1 MLVHSRS
8 SIKAK
13 VFLAFLVLLVIT
25 GLTEFY
31 AFLQVNKL
39 SDGALK
45 EDFRT
50 LREEI
55 NNLKST
61 SYEFILK
68 DRNNIRFFQTKGS
81 TSLEKY
87 QKSYESFGQTL
98 RKTQQSLSQSGAGQN
113 EELEQLSW
121 EVDAYNTLF
130 GRMQGKM
137 YERGYAQYG
146 IIGDFDKSIT
156 EISQF
161 NFGTDNTALL
171 RLKLFVKDYQ
181 LTGDPKIIERASSE
195 TYQFSR
201 ILEKHISDAEVDQ
214 VLKALANYENGFRKL
229 VTIDSTLGIYS
240 GQGLQEALF
249 NQMAVIDDQ
258 ASLDRTQQ
266 KITEAYNDIQRSI
279 FISLFVIL
287 LATLLL
293 ATVIAIVL
301 YQGIIRPINRLKEV
315 VKRMG
320 EGDIPEIPAFR
331 TTEVD
336 QMAQSVRKLAKG
348 LHDTTAFAQCIGA
361 GDFAA
366 SFTTLSDKD
375 ILGNALLSMRDN
387 LRQVARQEEETKWVN
402 GGYTAFVD
410 ILRSHI
416 DSLGDLGAKLLAAVV
431 KYLKVNQGG
440 LFIVNDDAPEDA
452 HLELIACYAWGK
464 RKFVQKKIRPGE
476 GLVGQAWIE
485 GEKIYLTEIP
495 SDYVKI
501 TSGLG
506 EATPG
511 AILILPLRF
520 NEQIYGILELASF
533 APIEPYQVALLEKI
547 TESTA
552 SSVATIK
559 TNQKTKRLLQQSQE
573 QSDRMQSQEEVMR
586 QRIEEI
592 QATAEESFR
601 KEQEYLDKITRLEGE
616 LARLKSEKGAKRTA

>member
-1 MLVHSRS
+1 MLVHSHS

-13 VFLAFLVLLVIT
+13 VFLAFLVLILIT

-50 LREEI
+50 LQEEV

-68 DRNNIRFFQTKGS
+68 DRNNVDFFKTNTS

-87 QKSYESFGQTL
+87 RKSYASFHETL
-98 RKTQQSLSQSGAGQN
+98 GKTQQSLYQSGAGQN
-113 EELEQLSW
+113 EELEGLSR
-121 EVDAYNTLF
+121 EVDAYHTLF
-130 GRMQGKM
+130 GQMQRKV

-146 IIGDFDKSIT
+146 IIGEFDKSIA

-161 NFGTDNTALL
+161 NFGTDNEALL

-214 VLKALANYENGFRKL
+214 VLKALGSYENGLRKL
-229 VTIDSTLGIYS
+229 VTIDSTIGIYS
-240 GQGLQEALF
+240 GQGLQKALF
-249 NQMAVIDDQ
+249 NQMAVIDNQ
-258 ASLDRTQQ
+258 VSLHRTQQ

-279 FISLFVIL
+279 FVSLFVIL

-293 ATVIAIVL
+293 ATVISVVL
-301 YQGIIRPINRLKEV
+301 YQGIIRPINRLKDV

-336 QMAQSVRKLAKG
+336 EMAQSVRKLARG
-348 LHDTTAFAQCIGA
+348 LHDTTAFAQCIGQ
-361 GDFAA
+361 GNFAA
-366 SFTTLSDKD
+366 SFATLSDKD

-387 LRQVARQEEETKWVN
+387 LRQVARQEEETKWAN
-402 GGYTAFVD
+402 EGYTAFVD
-410 ILRSHI
+410 ILRSHV
-416 DSLGDLGAKLLAAVV
+416 DSPEGLGTKLLSAVV

-440 LFIVNDDAPEDA
+440 LFILNDDAPEDA

-464 RKFVQKKIRPGE
+464 RKFVQKQIRPGE

-506 EATPG
+506 EANPG
-511 AILILPLRF
+511 TILILPLKF

-547 TESTA
+547 AESTA

-559 TNQKTKRLLQQSQE
+559 INQKTQVLLQHSRE
-573 QSDRMQSQEEVMR
+573 QSDRMQSQEEMMR
-586 QRIEEI
+586 QHIEEI
-592 QATAEESFR
+592 QATAEASFR
-601 KEQEYLDKITRLEGE
+601 KEQEYLATITRLEGE
-616 LARLKSEKGAKRTA
+616 LARLQSENGAKHPA